1 MEIHLDVKKLWQRE
15 IVVHLG
21 GAICEDGSSDTEI
34 RRITTGA
41 NAWKKVEVW

>member
-1 MEIHLDVKKLWQRE
+1 MGKRFSRDNFVYH
-15 IVVHLG
+15 G

-41 NAWKKVEVW
+41 NAWKKVEVWW